1 MPNRDLLLS
10 IIRGALELPGDFEFS
25 MAEEV
30 SSVPGWDSLG
40 WVNVLASISRELKIE
55 VPTERIGSN
64 PTLGEFC
71 ELIDSLHA

>member
-1 MPNRDLLLS
+1 MPARDLVLS
-10 IIRGALELPGDFEFS
+10 VIRGALELPGDFEFS

-40 WVNVLASISRELKIE
+40 WIDVLASISRELKIE
-55 VPTERIGSN
+55 VPLERIGSD

-71 ELIDSLHA
+71 ELIGSLRA

>member
-1 MPNRDLLLS
+1 MPDRDLLLS
-10 IIRGALELPGDFEFS
+10 IIRGALELPDDFEFS

-40 WVNVLASISRELKIE
+40 WINVLASISSELKID
-55 VPTERIGSN
+55 VPPERIVSY

-71 ELIDSLHA
+71 ELIDSFRA